1 MMRRFALH
9 LFFGLLVL
17 SLLAACGEA
26 EPELSQEF
34 TAYDE
39 VRFKL
44 PEGWQLDR
52 GQINTEV
59 SGGYGYA
66 SPDYAGLTYL
76 RLHQGAVFAVM
87 GDWDL
92 SENAATILQTAFADN
107 ISSPE
112 YIEVLGLGGTYAH
125 GQLEQGQGIGAVHL
139 RYMDEGEERQY
150 AFIVTVANTWA
161 AYEDTFLAILQTLTW
176 VEAPG

>member
-1 MMRRFALH
+1 MMHRAVFFLLLALA
-9 LFFGLLVL
+9 F
-17 SLLAACGEA
+17 LAACGDDK
-26 EPELSQEF
+26 PELSQEF

-39 VRFKL
+39 LSFKL

-107 ISSPE
+107 ITPPE
-112 YIEVLGLGGTYAH
+112 PIQVLGMDGTYAH
-125 GQLEQGQGIGAVHL
+125 GQLEQGQGIGAVHI
-139 RYMDEGEERQY
+139 RYERDGEERQY
-150 AFIVTVANTWA
+150 AFIVTVANTWE
-161 AYEDTFLAILQTLTW
+161 AYEDTFLEIIKTLAWT
-176 VEAPG
+176 EAPG